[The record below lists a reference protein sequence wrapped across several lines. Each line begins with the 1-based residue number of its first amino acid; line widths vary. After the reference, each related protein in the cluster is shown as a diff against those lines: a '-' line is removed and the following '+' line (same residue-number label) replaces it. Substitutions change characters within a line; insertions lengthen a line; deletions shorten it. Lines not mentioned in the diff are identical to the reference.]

1 MPELAKTEDTLRHI
15 RGALAG
21 AYDKRMALMDAELAL
36 AASQQTVATLQERV
50 RELETEVL
58 AFKVERLN
66 ARASSAWELLSEGRI
81 NKLQHDQRIARVEA
95 ELAALRG
102 PVSPA

>member
-36 AASQQTVATLQERV
+36 ATSQERV

>member
-36 AASQQTVATLQERV
+36 AASQDRV
-50 RELETEVL
+50 RELEAEVL